1 MDDSQKN
8 ANPSPAETEKTDS
21 VIEAA
26 AELVENED
34 KTEDKVATPTIEELT
49 LQLAEANKK
58 AESNWESLLRKQ
70 ADYDNLQ
77 KRTARDLNN
86 ARQFALEK
94 FATELL
100 AVKDSMELGIDA
112 ANQTETSLDSIKEG
126 MALTLRMLSDT
137 LAKFNIKE
145 IDPADEKFDPQW
157 HEAMA
162 MQPVPNVENGT
173 VLHVHQKGYELNNR
187 LLRPARVVVS
197 KAIEMEK
204 THDEKIE
211 VEV

>member
-137 LAKFNIKE
+137 LTKFNIKE